1 MARKPRIEFEGA
13 FYHVISRGNQ
23 KQKIFRSDADYSRY
37 LDLLVRYKDRYGF
50 RLYAYVLMGN
60 HVHLLIETGPA
71 PLSKI
76 LQGITQSYTLYFNRK
91 YGTSGHLFQG
101 RYKAILCDRDE
112 YLLTLVKYIHLNPL
126 RAKIA
131 DRLDAY
137 PWSSHPGYLKRASEG
152 DLIDPGFVLALFAKG
167 RANAVRRYAAF
178 MTDGI
183 DVDKEEIYRTID
195 QRVLGDE
202 QFVAA
207 VRDLQPQEIKEEK
220 PRHLFSLE
228 ALAKGIQAAG
238 GASPALMRSESK
250 SRDISSSRRL
260 LSRLS
265 RMYGYR
271 NKDIAAFLEKD
282 PAAVTHYLSRGECP
296 VEIER
301 KALEALNRRRLTK
314 RGTHGEANDG

>member
-1 MARKPRIEFEGA
+1 MARTTRIEFEGA

-37 LDLLVRYKDRYGF
+37 LELLVRYKDRYGF

-60 HVHLLIETGPA
+60 HIHLLVETGPA

-76 LQGITQSYTLYFNRK
+76 LQGIAQSYTLYFNRK

-112 YLLTLVKYIHLNPL
+112 YLLTLVKYTHLNPL

-137 PWSSHPGYLKRASEG
+137 PWSSHPAYLKRASEG

-178 MTDGI
+178 MTDGTA
-183 DVDKEEIYRTID
+183 VDKEEIYRTID

-207 VRDLQPQEIKEEK
+207 LRDLQPQEMKEEK
-220 PRHLFSLE
+220 RRHVSPWMPLRRESRPP
-228 ALAKGIQAAG
+228 G
-238 GASPALMRSESK
+238 GARAPLVARN
-250 SRDISSSRRL
+250 RNRAISRRAAACSAGSPGCTGTGTRTL
-260 LSRLS
+260 LRFS
-265 RMYGYR
+265 
-271 NKDIAAFLEKD
+271 
-282 PAAVTHYLSRGECP
+282 
-296 VEIER
+296 ER
-301 KALEALNRRRLTK
+301 TRPQ
-314 RGTHGEANDG
+314 